1 MHKSIRDLQDQKV
14 ELQKSLKNMIEEIGK
29 NNGITATEALRFKQ
43 KLNEDKI
50 KFQSKVPTKV
60 PTKASHP

>member
-1 MHKSIRDLQDQKV
+1 MHKSIRNLQDQKV

-50 KFQSKVPTKV
+50 KFQSKVPTK
-60 PTKASHP
+60 ASHP